1 MSRNRYTI
9 GVDFGTESARAV
21 LVDVADGREL
31 ATAVHQYATGVIDE
45 RLPHLDED
53 VVLEHDWALQDP
65 ANYIASFQVAV
76 PRALAESG
84 VDPADVIVIGIDF
97 TVCTMLPTTADGTP
111 LRFLA
116 DHRRQTRSG
125 VSRVRRLRLE
135 PQRFP
140 DAVNQRAFSAVVLRP
155 SARYRQTIIYHFSPA
170 A

>member
-1 MSRNRYTI
+1 MSRDRYTI

-45 RLPHLDED
+45 RLPHPDED

-84 VDPADVIVIGIDF
+84 VDPADVIGIGIDF
-97 TVCTMLPTTADGTP
+97 TACTMLPTTADGAP
-111 LRFLA
+111 LCFLEA
-116 DHRRQTRSG
+116 
-125 VSRVRRLRLE
+125 
-135 PQRFP
+135 
-140 DAVNQRAFSAVVLRP
+140 
-155 SARYRQTIIYHFSPA
+155 
-170 A
+170 